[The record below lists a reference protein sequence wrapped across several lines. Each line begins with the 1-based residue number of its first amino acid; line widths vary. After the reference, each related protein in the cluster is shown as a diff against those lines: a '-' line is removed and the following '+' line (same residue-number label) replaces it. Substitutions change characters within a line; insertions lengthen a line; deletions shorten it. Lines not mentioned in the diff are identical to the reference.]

1 MLALLQTTTLYKIV
15 VTVHILCAIVGIGTM
30 VLNGVYGA
38 VAKKRPATEGAAIVD
53 ANYTVSMIAEKFIY
67 ALFVTGVIAVL
78 VSKDAVKFET
88 TWVWVSTVLY
98 VAAIGISH
106 AVTLPAARS
115 TKQLLAEVAAD
126 PAKGAE
132 HGAELGRLDKR
143 LAASSSAC
151 VISSTVAPVRRHS
164 FRTSSPINSLV

>member
-1 MLALLQTTTLYKIV
+1 MLFRS
-15 VTVHILCAIVGIGTM
+15 
-30 VLNGVYGA
+30 
-38 VAKKRPATEGAAIVD
+38 AKKRPAAEGSAIVD

-78 VSKDAVKFET
+78 VSKDAVQFET
-88 TWVWVSTVLY
+88 TWVWLSTVLY

-132 HGAELGRLDKR
+132 HGPELGRLDKR
-143 LAASSSAC
+143 LAASSSALHLLAA
-151 VISSTVAPVRRHS
+151 VIVVLMVFKPGA
-164 FRTSSPINSLV
+164 